1 MPCALELCQLNQ
13 SGVKYMGKQT
23 PKNIVCVLLT
33 LFFAATM
40 VIAAAGASGTTDDS
54 IQVPDTSISHPS
66 STATPTSDIDL
77 SGFISDFADLLNPS
91 DIFGID
97 PTAPADGNVAPADY
111 GSVVPI
117 EGSVASTDGS
127 VIPTD
132 LLTDDSVIPTD
143 GSISD
148 GSVVPAD
155 TTNDNIDPAI
165 DTTVNKPK
173 CNKPTPSHDDAVVA
187 DPVNTVTD
195 KTPELVDTGTNTKIV
210 TGKEDAAV
218 SEPTDKTT
226 TDAVVSPVVTKQV
239 DTCKEIVKPVDNCK
253 KTVKPVDT
261 CTKTT
266 KPIDP
271 CAPKTK
277 SSNDDC

>member
-1 MPCALELCQLNQ
+1 
-13 SGVKYMGKQT
+13 MGKQT

-97 PTAPADGNVAPADY
+97 PTAPAEGNVAP
-111 GSVVPI
+111 
-117 EGSVASTDGS
+117 TDG
-127 VIPTD
+127 
-132 LLTDDSVIPTD
+132 SVIPTD